1 MTLATLRALAVAE
14 QMPDWWIAHLDAYR
28 KKYPRH
34 TAAQYF
40 AALKS
45 KDQAREAFMC
55 MLNWPGGGYNSA
67 ASWRLRK
74 EILGQPWSFNATT
87 AQLSAALSRAFE
99 ED

>member
-28 KKYPRH
+28 KKYPRR

-40 AALKS
+40 KGLR
-45 KDQAREAFMC
+45 DRNQADWAFVNLLEWDGDYFSEDNDEFRVDAIGAFRTM
-55 MLNWPGGGYNSA
+55 
-67 ASWRLRK
+67 
-74 EILGQPWSFNATT
+74 FATT
-87 AQLSAALSRAFE
+87 AQLSAALSRAFG